1 MKAAVP
7 SRLIFI
13 NTRNMAAE
21 QSEPARMLN
30 PASSPSFWSR
40 IMSQYRR
47 LLLIIHLALGH
58 SPAISHA
65 AALARASGA
74 SLHIAALIPSLKLLS
89 LLEDGDREKARSRYL
104 QNHRDWLKDQEKL
117 LRGRGIDVTTEVTWA
132 DDVRQDILNDVAEW
146 QPDLLIK
153 EIQHESA
160 LKRAFFT
167 PLDWR
172 LLRQCPVPVYLVGVT
187 GYALPRKVVAAV
199 DVAAGEAEHSELNGR
214 IIQQASALAIQ
225 CDAELHLLYAHDIS
239 EDYLEEL
246 SDVLNLSS
254 LSKRL
259 RRELEK
265 SFLTFADR
273 YGVPVD
279 RRHFILG
286 HPVTALSAFASEHH
300 VDVIVM
306 GRVQYQDLEH
316 PLGST
321 TEHILYQVP
330 CSVLAV

>member
-1 MKAAVP
+1 
-7 SRLIFI
+7 
-13 NTRNMAAE
+13 
-21 QSEPARMLN
+21 
-30 PASSPSFWSR
+30 
-40 IMSQYRR
+40 MSQYRR

-74 SLHIAALIPSLKLLS
+74 KLHIAALVPSLKLLS
-89 LLEDGDREKARSRYL
+89 LLEVGDREKAREHYL
-104 QNHRDWLKDQEKL
+104 QDHRDWLKDQEKL
-117 LRGRGIDVTTEVTWA
+117 LRGSGVDVTTQVAWA
-132 DDVRQDILNDVAEW
+132 DDMRQDILDFVAVQ

-160 LKRAFFT
+160 FKRAFFT
-167 PLDWR
+167 PLDWN
-172 LLRQCPVPVYLVGVT
+172 LLRQCPVPVYLVG
-187 GYALPRKVVAAV
+187 GSGHALPRKVVAAV
-199 DVAAGEAEHSELNGR
+199 DASAGESEHSELNDR
-214 IIQQASALAIQ
+214 IIQQASSLAIQ

-246 SDVLNLSS
+246 SDSLKLSL
-254 LSKRL
+254 LSKGL
-259 RRELEK
+259 RKELEA
-265 SFLTFADR
+265 SFLLFAR
-273 YGVPVD
+273 QYGVPAD
-279 RRHFILG
+279 RRHFVVG
-286 HPVTALSAFASEHH
+286 HPVTAISEFASEHD

-306 GRVQYQDLEH
+306 GRVQYQGLEH